1 MQKNARRRQ
10 ISMSAQHRCL
20 SPTAPADSAP
30 RDAVVADRNRGRSI
44 LQTEDCRTSLQT
56 EIFPENRGQ
65 ISHFLTPVK
74 LGKWL
79 AKCFRVILWR
89 HLGPN
94 HWDAFD
100 GGEGGGRRCII
111 SELWPWMVKNSEDK
125 YDVRATNVGTRPAL
139 IMTTVTV
146 IRNIIIQNVA

>member
-100 GGEGGGRRCII
+100 GGEGGGAAASSPSYDREWLKIQRINMT
-111 SELWPWMVKNSEDK
+111 SERLTS
-125 YDVRATNVGTRPAL
+125 ALGRP
-139 IMTTVTV
+139 
-146 IRNIIIQNVA
+146 